1 MHPDVAHEIS
11 ELITDLQFHRRDP
24 ARREHRMGWALRLND
39 LLEADGEP
47 TLKGGLVS
55 DIVELVI
62 PNEPDVQV
70 RNELFDAV
78 VTAARK
84 TNLDVKLH
92 ALFHAVTEEDHA
104 FTCGVLLVMAS
115 LAGDEW
121 IPFVRERLTHP
132 HPTVRANA
140 EYAWKYRYKERA
152 EKTGL

>member
-11 ELITDLQFHRRDP
+11 ELIADLQFHRRDP

-47 TLKGGLVS
+47 TLKSGLVS

-84 TNLDVKLH
+84 TNLDLKLH
-92 ALFHAVTEEDHA
+92 PLFHAVTEDDHA
-104 FTCGVLLVMAS
+104 FTCGVLQVMAS
-115 LAGDEW
+115 IGGDEW
-121 IPFVRERLTHP
+121 IAFVRERLTHP
-132 HPTVRANA
+132 NEMVRKNA
-140 EYAWKYRYKERA
+140 AYSWKHRFAARA
-152 EKTGL
+152 EKG